1 MCVVKRDVNVALS
14 LFPSP
19 GIPGTT
25 WSGRDVILL
34 SYKCPISTKK
44 KKGLCSTCFPARS
57 NREHKHACKKTV
69 KKTSACPLDFP
80 KRHFH
85 GICQKS
91 LAFPSFLSF
100 RGLRIRG
107 ARKMISCFQ
116 LASEP
121 LSQRWLS
128 VCSGTT
134 GSPNAISTQCVWASP
149 LATLVG
155 LEWVR
160 EAIPISL
167 LLSASQQYL
176 SIFLMY
182 SHSISPSLYPSLLS
196 K

>member
-1 MCVVKRDVNVALS
+1 MSILHRNSVCVLY
-14 LFPSP
+14 L
-19 GIPGTT
+19 
-25 WSGRDVILL
+25 
-34 SYKCPISTKK
+34 IS
-44 KKGLCSTCFPARS
+44 ST
-57 NREHKHACKKTV
+57 NTDQNMKLACTKTV
-69 KKTSACPLDFP
+69 KKPSACPLHFP

-85 GICQKS
+85 GICRKN

-167 LLSASQQYL
+167 LLSASQRYL
-176 SIFLMY
+176 SIFLVY
-182 SHSISPSLYPSLLS
+182 SHSIFPSLYPFLLS